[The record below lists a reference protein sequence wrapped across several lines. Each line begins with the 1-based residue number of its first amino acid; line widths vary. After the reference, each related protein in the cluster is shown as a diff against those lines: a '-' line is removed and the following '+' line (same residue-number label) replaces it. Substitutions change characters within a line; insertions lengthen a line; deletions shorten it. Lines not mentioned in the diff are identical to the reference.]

1 MKRSG
6 RIANMVKIFTDNP
19 NQIFTLNHFCKIFDC
34 AKSTI
39 SEDINII
46 RNSFL
51 ETEQGN
57 IITIPGPA
65 GGVKFTTHVD
75 KKKCANVQ
83 DRLALELNKPFRFLG
98 GGFLY
103 TSDIMF
109 NPSFIYE
116 MASIFANIFENR
128 QADYVVTIETKG
140 IPLALMTAKLLNI
153 PTVVVR
159 REPRISE
166 GPTISINYR
175 QADYVVT
182 IETKGIPLALMTA
195 KLLNIPTVVVRRE
208 PRISEGPTISIN
220 YFSGSAGRMQ
230 KMSVS
235 KKSVIPGS
243 KALIIDD
250 FMRAGGSIK
259 GIYELLSE
267 LDVEVCGVGV
277 AIASVFPEA
286 KKISQYDA
294 LVYMGEVNE
303 KTLHADIISNLEISK
318 KFIDCKFSDNSI

>member
-6 RIANMVKIFTDNP
+6 RIATMVKIFTDNP

-75 KKKCANVQ
+75 KKKCDNVQ

-116 MASIFANIFENR
+116 MASIFANIFEN
-128 QADYVVTIETKG
+128 
-140 IPLALMTAKLLNI
+140 
-153 PTVVVR
+153 
-159 REPRISE
+159 
-166 GPTISINYR
+166 R

-303 KTLHADIISNLEISK
+303 KTLHADIMPNLEISK

>member
-75 KKKCANVQ
+75 KKKCDNVQ

-116 MASIFANIFENR
+116 MASIFANIFEN
-128 QADYVVTIETKG
+128 
-140 IPLALMTAKLLNI
+140 
-153 PTVVVR
+153 
-159 REPRISE
+159 
-166 GPTISINYR
+166 R

-277 AIASVFPEA
+277 AIASIFPEA

>member
-6 RIANMVKIFTDNP
+6 RIAAMVKIFTDHP
-19 NQIFTLNHFCKIFDC
+19 NEIFNLNYFCEMFGS

-46 RNSFL
+46 RNSL
-51 ETEQGN
+51 VEKKLGN
-57 IITIPGPA
+57 IITISGPT
-65 GGVKFTTHVD
+65 GGVKFTPYINE
-75 KKKCANVQ
+75 KQCISVQ
-83 DRLALELNKPFRFLG
+83 DRLAAELNKPFRFLV

-116 MASIFANIFENR
+116 MASIFANIFEEKN
-128 QADYVVTIETKG
+128 
-140 IPLALMTAKLLNI
+140 
-153 PTVVVR
+153 
-159 REPRISE
+159 
-166 GPTISINYR
+166 
-175 QADYVVT
+175 ADYVVT

-243 KALIIDD
+243 KAIIIDD

-267 LDVEVCGVGV
+267 LDVKVCGVGV
-277 AIASVFPEA
+277 AIASIFPET

-294 LVYMGEVNE
+294 LVYMGEVDE
-303 KTLHADIISNLEISK
+303 KTLHADIIPNREMSK
-318 KFIDCKFSDNSI
+318 KFIDCKFSENSL

>member
-6 RIANMVKIFTDNP
+6 RIATMVKIFTDNP

-75 KKKCANVQ
+75 KKKCDNVQ

-166 GPTISINYR
+166 GPTISINY
-175 QADYVVT
+175 
-182 IETKGIPLALMTA
+182 
-195 KLLNIPTVVVRRE
+195 
-208 PRISEGPTISIN
+208 
-220 YFSGSAGRMQ
+220 FSGSAGRMQ

-243 KALIIDD
+243 KAIIIDD

-277 AIASVFPEA
+277 AIASIFPEA

>member
-166 GPTISINYR
+166 GPTISINY
-175 QADYVVT
+175 
-182 IETKGIPLALMTA
+182 
-195 KLLNIPTVVVRRE
+195 
-208 PRISEGPTISIN
+208 
-220 YFSGSAGRMQ
+220 FSGSAGRMQ

-277 AIASVFPEA
+277 AIASIFPEA

>member
-75 KKKCANVQ
+75 KKKCDNVQ

-116 MASIFANIFENR
+116 MASIFANIFEN
-128 QADYVVTIETKG
+128 
-140 IPLALMTAKLLNI
+140 
-153 PTVVVR
+153 
-159 REPRISE
+159 
-166 GPTISINYR
+166 R

>member
-166 GPTISINYR
+166 GPTISINY
-175 QADYVVT
+175 
-182 IETKGIPLALMTA
+182 
-195 KLLNIPTVVVRRE
+195 
-208 PRISEGPTISIN
+208 
-220 YFSGSAGRMQ
+220 FSGSAGRMQ